1 MRKCIGYISNS
12 LVVILL
18 LLLFD
23 SSYVDTPTPKACL
36 IEGVVVT
43 TILSHAMRESAKLL
57 KTVYPKI
64 GVSHNS
70 CFGGYFLF
78 FFTPPM
84 YVLPTPW
91 PASLKV
97 SWLPLNQQ
105 IQWVGGS
112 ATSRDQFLENSLGVW
127 TKENLVLL
135 GVSLLVLGR

>member
-23 SSYVDTPTPKACL
+23 PSYVDTPTPKACL
-36 IEGVVVT
+36 IEGVGVT

-57 KTVYPKI
+57 KTVYLKI
-64 GVSHNS
+64 EVSHNS
-70 CFGGYFLF
+70 CYGGTLIIFHPSYVCS
-78 FFTPPM
+78 PNPM
-84 YVLPTPW
+84 ACLIKGILVTTKPTNT
-91 PASLKV
+91 V
-97 SWLPLNQQ
+97 G
-105 IQWVGGS
+105 GGS

-127 TKENLVLL
+127 TKEKLLLL

>member
-23 SSYVDTPTPKACL
+23 PSYVDTPTPKACL

-57 KTVYPKI
+57 KTVYLKI
-64 GVSHNS
+64 VVSHNS
-70 CFGGYFLF
+70 CYGGTLILF
-78 FFTPPM
+78 HPSYVCSPNPM
-84 YVLPTPW
+84 ACLIKGILVTTKPTNT
-91 PASLKV
+91 V
-97 SWLPLNQQ
+97 G
-105 IQWVGGS
+105 GGS

-127 TKENLVLL
+127 TKENLLLL

>member
-1 MRKCIGYISNS
+1 MKKSIGYISNS

-23 SSYVDTPTPKACL
+23 PSYVDIPTPKACL

-57 KTVYPKI
+57 KTVYLKI
-64 GVSHNS
+64 EVSHNS
-70 CFGGYFLF
+70 CYGGTLILF
-78 FFTPPM
+78 HPSYVCSPNPM
-84 YVLPTPW
+84 ACLIKGILVTTK
-91 PASLKV
+91 PANTV
-97 SWLPLNQQ
+97 G
-105 IQWVGGS
+105 GGS

-127 TKENLVLL
+127 TKENLLLL